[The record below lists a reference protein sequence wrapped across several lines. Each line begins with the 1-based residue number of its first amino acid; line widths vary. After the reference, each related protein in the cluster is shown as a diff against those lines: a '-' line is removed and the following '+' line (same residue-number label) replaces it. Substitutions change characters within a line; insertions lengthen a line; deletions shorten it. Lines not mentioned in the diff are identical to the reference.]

1 MELACMIIGLVL
13 GITLNSICFYIY
25 VRCQKAGKLRI
36 DRSDPS
42 ENPYLFLEATISVG
56 EISRKKYV
64 VFQVSNENFI
74 SQN

>member
-1 MELACMIIGLVL
+1 MELVYMIIGLTL
-13 GITLNSICFYIY
+13 GIVLNSICFYIY
-25 VRCQKAGKLRI
+25 VRRQKAGKLRI

>member
-1 MELACMIIGLVL
+1 MELVYMLIGLVL

-25 VRCQKAGKLRI
+25 LRHQRAGKLRI

-42 ENPYLFLEATISVG
+42 ENPYLFLEATISVNN
-56 EISRKKYV
+56 ISRKKCV
-64 VFQVSNENFI
+64 IFQVSNENFI

>member
-1 MELACMIIGLVL
+1 MELMYMLIGLVL

-25 VRCQKAGKLRI
+25 LRRQRAGKLRI

-42 ENPYLFLEATISVG
+42 ENPYLFLEATISVSD
-56 EISRKKYV
+56 ISRKKYV
-64 VFQVSNENFI
+64 IFQVSNENFI

>member
-1 MELACMIIGLVL
+1 MELVCMIIGLIL
-13 GITLNSICFYIY
+13 GITLHSIY
-25 VRCQKAGKLRI
+25 VRRQKAGKLRI

>member
-1 MELACMIIGLVL
+1 MELVYMLIGLVL

-25 VRCQKAGKLRI
+25 LRRQRAGKLRI

-42 ENPYLFLEATISVG
+42 ENPYLFLEATISVSD
-56 EISRKKYV
+56 ISHKKCV
-64 VFQVSNENFI
+64 ILQVSNENFI

>member
-1 MELACMIIGLVL
+1 MELVYMLIGLVL

-25 VRCQKAGKLRI
+25 LRRQRAGKLRI

-42 ENPYLFLEATISVG
+42 ENPYLFLEATISVSD
-56 EISRKKYV
+56 ISHKKCV
-64 VFQVSNENFI
+64 IFQVSNENFI

>member
-1 MELACMIIGLVL
+1 MDLVYMLIGLVL

-25 VRCQKAGKLRI
+25 LRRQRAGKLRI

-42 ENPYLFLEATISVG
+42 ENPYLFLEATISVSD
-56 EISRKKYV
+56 ISHKKCV
-64 VFQVSNENFI
+64 IFQVSNENFI

>member
-1 MELACMIIGLVL
+1 MELVYMIIGLVL

-25 VRCQKAGKLRI
+25 VCRQKAGKLRI

-64 VFQVSNENFI
+64 MFQVSNENFI

>member
-1 MELACMIIGLVL
+1 MELVYMLIGLVL

-25 VRCQKAGKLRI
+25 LRRQRAGKLRI

-42 ENPYLFLEATISVG
+42 ENPYLLLEATISVSD
-56 EISRKKYV
+56 ISHKKCV
-64 VFQVSNENFI
+64 IFQVSNENFI

>member
-1 MELACMIIGLVL
+1 MELVYMLIGLVL

-25 VRCQKAGKLRI
+25 LRRQRAGKLRI

-42 ENPYLFLEATISVG
+42 ENPYLFLEATISVSD
-56 EISRKKYV
+56 ISRKKYV
-64 VFQVSNENFI
+64 IFQVSNENFI

>member
-1 MELACMIIGLVL
+1 MELVYMLIGLVL

-25 VRCQKAGKLRI
+25 LRRQRAGKLRI

-42 ENPYLFLEATISVG
+42 ENPYLFLEATMSVSDISH
-56 EISRKKYV
+56 KKYV
-64 VFQVSNENFI
+64 IFQVSNENFI

>member
-1 MELACMIIGLVL
+1 MELTCMLVGLVL
-13 GITLNSICFYIY
+13 GIALNSICFYIY
-25 VRCQKAGKLRI
+25 VRRQKAGKLRI

-42 ENPYLFLEATISVG
+42 ENPYLFLEASMSVG

-64 VFQVSNENFI
+64 IFQVSNENFI